1 MGRSASGAE
10 TAAEAGAPASA
21 ILSARGLSLVYP
33 TRRGAIVALESL
45 DLSIG
50 RGEFYS
56 LIGPSGCGKSSLL
69 KVAAGLLPQTDGTIA
84 LGGTPVTGPRREVG
98 VVFQRPTLFPWKTVM
113 DNVLLPA
120 QTLGLDMAAAKD
132 RAAQLVNLV
141 GLEQFS
147 GNYPSELSGGMQ
159 QRVGIA
165 RALVHDPEV
174 LLMDEP
180 FAALDALTREHM
192 MIELQDIWMTT
203 GKSVL
208 FITHS
213 IPRRCSCP
221 TGWRS
226 CRRGRAASSAS
237 TTWRSGGRA
246 TSRRWPIPGSTTC
259 AASSAASSRSTCE
272 GRRCGE
278 FRNPMSSCPD
288 LFRAST
294 GRGTAC
300 PARFE
305 PPLPSLRPERR
316 RRGAEKSYSLGI
328 AGAGQISPLRR
339 ASRGSGRDDGK
350 DGEP

>member
-1 MGRSASGAE
+1 MSQSASGAE
-10 TAAEAGAPASA
+10 TAAGAGVPAPA
-21 ILSARGLSLVYP
+21 ILAADGLSLVYP
-33 TRRGAIVALESL
+33 TRRGAITALEDL
-45 DLSIG
+45 ALSIG

-69 KVAAGLLPQTDGTIA
+69 KVAAGLLPQTAGTIT

-98 VVFQRPTLFPWKTVM
+98 VVFQRPTLFLWKTVM

-120 QTLGLDMAAAKD
+120 ETLGLDMAAAKA
-132 RAAQLVNLV
+132 RAAELVNLV
-141 GLEQFS
+141 GLEKFA

-213 IPRRCSCP
+213 IPEAVFLSDRVAVMSARP
-221 TGWRS
+221 
-226 CRRGRAASSAS
+226 GRIIREHHVALGRPRDLS
-237 TTWRSGGRA
+237 TMGDAGFNDL
-246 TSRRWPIPGSTTC
+246 
-259 AASSAASSRSTCE
+259 
-272 GRRCGE
+272 CGE
-278 FRNPMSSCPD
+278 LRGELQID
-288 LFRAST
+288 L
-294 GRGTAC
+294 
-300 PARFE
+300 
-305 PPLPSLRPERR
+305 
-316 RRGAEKSYSLGI
+316 
-328 AGAGQISPLRR
+328 
-339 ASRGSGRDDGK
+339 
-350 DGEP
+350 